1 MPTREDGIP
10 KSSFEVGRKNLC
22 DCNSL
27 GGYMVSA
34 SFGGNGD
41 IVLSYYP
48 HYYRLRCGKK
58 RHITLKFE
66 ESNKRGFVIYSFDDT
81 SCVRDSFVDALV
93 GKMNPS
99 IYHYIKG
106 AFHTHVNHLPNEDAL
121 LQAYAKCEKLTLANE
136 ENEIIK
142 FYLDQYKDKFDGF
155 LLYAHVEYESSIR
168 QISGF
173 INVNRGINAL
183 GSIIDKGNSIKGE
196 LDYYNYLLKKAREQC
211 AVSKEFGK
219 CVSAV
224 VDDICKLLNE
234 VNNSYNLC
242 TAGLGVKYGRWGI
255 FFGVLGIIVSFI
267 GVWQSVISE
276 PDPLP
281 VNNHTDSTM
290 NSLRN
295 TVDRMHESMQDSINI
310 LNHKLDS
317 INAKMTNKNK

>member
-10 KSSFEVGRKNLC
+10 ESSFEVGRKNLC

-48 HYYRLRCGKK
+48 HYYRLRRGKK

-121 LQAYAKCEKLTLANE
+121 LQAYVRGENLTLE
-136 ENEIIK
+136 EAEQEIIQ
-142 FYLDQYKDKFDGF
+142 FYLNQYKDKFEDF
-155 LLYAHVEYESSIR
+155 LFYGRAEYKKSKQ
-168 QISGF
+168 QISNF
-173 INVNRGINAL
+173 VNVQRGIKAL
-183 GSIIDKGNSIKGE
+183 GSIIDNGNSIKGE
-196 LDYYNYLLKKAREQC
+196 LDYYKYLFETARKRC

-219 CVSAV
+219 SVSAV

-234 VNNSYNLC
+234 VNNSYSLC

-255 FFGVLGIIVSFI
+255 FFGVLGIFVSLV
-267 GVWQSVISE
+267 GVWLSVISE

-281 VNNHTDSTM
+281 IINHTDSTM
-290 NSLRN
+290 NSLKN
-295 TVDRMHESMQDSINI
+295 IVDMKSESIQDSMNI

-317 INAKMTNKNK
+317 INTKMSNLSK